1 MPNPS
6 HIVYLHGLG
15 GSPLSAKGVLLHDH
29 FTRFGITTVRPALSV
44 PSFQN
49 LSPLAAVQRV
59 VDVLTDLAQESS
71 VALVGSSFGAFLGLH
86 ALSRVDASVRSVVHR
101 VVLLAPLFDP
111 FDPTSALVNPVNEA
125 RWRGDG
131 VFSLLDLTTGQQ
143 TPVHYRFVEELRLLV
158 SRPLEVEVPTLV
170 VHGDRDEVV
179 RSEQSRR
186 FAAGR
191 PNVQLRI
198 TQDDHGLLADPA
210 GLAAVVESFLLE
222 RST

>member
-1 MPNPS
+1 
-6 HIVYLHGLG
+6 
-15 GSPLSAKGVLLHDH
+15 
-29 FTRFGITTVRPALSV
+29 
-44 PSFQN
+44 
-49 LSPLAAVQRV
+49 
-59 VDVLTDLAQESS
+59 
-71 VALVGSSFGAFLGLH
+71 
-86 ALSRVDASVRSVVHR
+86 